1 MFHHGNISARA
12 PFGAADVPAD
22 GHFNTG
28 TFRHGDFSA
37 RGIFGTRNFR
47 HRNISARG
55 HFGTWTF
62 RHSSTGAEMSVPKRP
77 YCFARCQNI
86 HVLKCSGAEI
96 SPWRNVLVLKS
107 PSAGTFTVPNSACA
121 KMFPWWSIR
130 AEMTLPE
137 MFQAEMVYRR
147 KRDVLQNRTH

>member
-1 MFHHGNISARA
+1 MFYHGYILASS

-22 GHFNTG
+22 GHFNMR
-28 TFRHGDFSA
+28 TFQNGDFLA
-37 RGIFGTRNFR
+37 QGLFGKRIFW
-47 HRNISARG
+47 HRSILAQE
-55 HFGTWTF
+55 HFGTLTF
-62 RHSSTGAEMSVPKRP
+62 RHSSTSAEMSVSKRP